1 MQVILSEDVEN
12 VGKSG
17 DIVNVKDGFGRN
29 YLIPRGL
36 AVPAS
41 SKAVSRLEHDKR
53 VIAQREAKLMRTSE
67 ALKAR
72 IEALSIN
79 IAKQVGEEEKL
90 FGSVTNKEIAD
101 ALAEQGVEIER
112 RKLQIDEPIR
122 TVGQHDV
129 TINLGRQMTATLKV
143 WVVAK

>member
-1 MQVILSEDVEN
+1 MQVILSEDVDN

-17 DIVNVKDGFGRN
+17 EIVTVKDGFGRN

-36 AVPAS
+36 AVVAS
-41 SKAVSRLEHDKR
+41 SKNVAKLEHDKR
-53 VIAQREAKLMRTSE
+53 VISQREIKLMRTAE
-67 ALKAR
+67 AMKAK
-72 IEALSIN
+72 IESISIN

-101 ALAEQGVEIER
+101 ALAEQGVDMER
-112 RKLQIDEPIR
+112 RKLQIAEPIR
-122 TVGQHDV
+122 TLGQHDV
-129 TINLGRQMTATLKV
+129 TISLGRQMSATLKV